1 MGSYSKIEW
10 TMHTFNPWW
19 GCTKVSDGCKF
30 CYAETLSSRYGHDV
44 WGPKKDRRLMS
55 DQHWQGP
62 VRWNA
67 EAERLGV
74 RYQVFCASMADVF
87 EERAPEGQ
95 LDRLWALIRQTPFLD
110 WQLLT
115 KRPQR
120 IAQSL
125 PQDWGAGYSNVW
137 LGTSIE
143 DERVIER
150 VQCLA
155 SVPALVRFLSVEPL
169 IGPINDLP
177 LTGIDWVI
185 VGGESGAGARPMRE
199 EWVTNIRLQC
209 VEARVAFFFKQW
221 GGQNKKK
228 AGRELEGQYYDEMP
242 RKRLVAVSP
251 QSVAHRELAV
261 LSGSR

>member
-44 WGPKKDRRLMS
+44 WGPKKDRRLMGA
-55 DQHWQGP
+55 QHWQGP
-62 VRWNA
+62 LRWNA
-67 EAERLGV
+67 EAERHGS
-74 RYQVFCASMADVF
+74 RHQVFCASMADVF
-87 EERAPEGQ
+87 EEHAPDGQ

-120 IAQSL
+120 IAGSL
-125 PQDWGAGYSNVW
+125 PGDWGAGYNNVW
-137 LGTSIE
+137 LGTSVE
-143 DERVIER
+143 DERVLER
-150 VQCLA
+150 VQHLVA
-155 SVPALVRFLSVEPL
+155 VPAPVHFLSVEPL
-169 IGPINDLP
+169 IGPIRELP
-177 LTGIDWVI
+177 LRGVDWVI
-185 VGGESGAGARPMRE
+185 VGGESGTGARPMRE
-199 EWVTNIRLQC
+199 EWVTDIRIQC
-209 VEARVAFFFKQW
+209 AEAGVAFFFKQW

-242 RKRLVAVSP
+242 KRHFTVTPLQP
-251 QSVAHRELAV
+251 VAHRELTV
-261 LSGSR
+261 FSGSR